1 MSQKKLVGR
10 SVAIALG
17 IACIILL
24 AGIGGVLAYYT
35 MTINN
40 KNTTYD
46 SYASSHYHTNTE
58 FNSLN
63 TTYQDYAGSHTYSD
77 SEYNSLQSTYNN
89 YQSTHSHTDSEY
101 DSLSSQNTNL
111 QNQIASLE
119 APNLIRIN
127 LGESDNRPWLGTPY
141 LHIQSAITNVGT
153 NTAFNCK
160 LHVVLYQ
167 GATIAKDTYV
177 LLGTISG
184 RAGIS
189 TTNDVQYSGSA
200 LTGWTITPQW
210 TS

>member
-46 SYASSHYHTNTE
+46 SYASSHSHTNTE

-63 TTYQDYAGSHTYSD
+63 TTYQDYAGSHAHSD
-77 SEYNSLQSTYNN
+77 SEYN
-89 YQSTHSHTDSEY
+89 
-101 DSLSSQNTNL
+101 SLSSQNTNL
-111 QNQIASLE
+111 QNQIANLE
-119 APNLIRIN
+119 APNLVRIN

-184 RAGIS
+184 GAGIS